1 MVIKCPICGKD
12 DFKNEGGLKSHR
24 TWKHSSSPDGRGLQP
39 STSAR
44 VQRDNGAR
52 PKNNILGQKDHYGDK
67 DIIKDVAREVQRDSR
82 PRGSLDV
89 YMTNSISFAIIEYKF
104 MVDLFF

>member
-1 MVIKCPICGKD
+1 MVIKCHICGKD
-12 DFKNEGGLKSHR
+12 DFKNEGGLKSHK

-52 PKNNILGQKDHYGDK
+52 PKKNILGQKDHYGDK

-82 PRGSLDV
+82 QRGSQEE
-89 YMTNSISFAIIEYKF
+89 I
-104 MVDLFF
+104 LFKVNYT